1 VKTRSYVASQPGPG
15 RAISEDS
22 FIAEDDLGL
31 YVVCDGMGAHAAGEV
46 ASALACQ
53 VVKRVVVESS
63 ANGVRVSR
71 KMLEGA
77 LLEACA
83 VIFAQGEEH
92 EDLRGM
98 GTTATV
104 VLLRGG
110 LCYVAHVGDCR
121 AYIIRSGTMNQLTRD
136 HTVIMELVDQGLI
149 SIEEASKSPY
159 GHILTRALGCQPVVV
174 VDSLKVDVLPGDRI
188 LLCSDGV
195 YPGLVST
202 QGVIEKYDSE
212 SSTETMPE
220 LLITESERA
229 HGSDDMTAIEIFVES
244 EDFCTRGAEVTLTY
258 ATLSQMTLFE
268 EMEFSELAQ
277 IIEHTSFR
285 EVGKGEVVVR
295 QGENGR
301 DMFVILRGTFRVE
314 RNGVVLADIE
324 KGDHFGDLALISGQP
339 VSADVRALTDAA
351 LLEISYSGFR
361 SVADRDPLIGL
372 KLYRALASQLCEQI
386 RILDNVYLSEKPD
399 LYVERRLAVESQ

>member
-1 VKTRSYVASQPGPG
+1 
-15 RAISEDS
+15 
-22 FIAEDDLGL
+22 
-31 YVVCDGMGAHAAGEV
+31 
-46 ASALACQ
+46 
-53 VVKRVVVESS
+53 
-63 ANGVRVSR
+63 
-71 KMLEGA
+71 
-77 LLEACA
+77 
-83 VIFAQGEEH
+83 
-92 EDLRGM
+92 
-98 GTTATV
+98 
-104 VLLRGG
+104 
-110 LCYVAHVGDCR
+110 
-121 AYIIRSGTMNQLTRD
+121 
-136 HTVIMELVDQGLI
+136 MELVDQGLI

-202 QGVIEKYDSE
+202 QGVIEQYDSE
-212 SSTETMPE
+212 SATETMPE

-285 EVGKGEVVVR
+285 EVSKGEVVVR

-361 SVADRDPLIGL
+361 SVVDRDPLIGL

-399 LYVERRLAVESQ
+399 LYVEPRLAVESQ

>member
-1 VKTRSYVASQPGPG
+1 
-15 RAISEDS
+15 
-22 FIAEDDLGL
+22 
-31 YVVCDGMGAHAAGEV
+31 
-46 ASALACQ
+46 
-53 VVKRVVVESS
+53 
-63 ANGVRVSR
+63 
-71 KMLEGA
+71 MLEGA

-110 LCYVAHVGDCR
+110 LCYVAHVGDSR
-121 AYIIRSGTMNQLTRD
+121 AYIIRSGTMNQLTKD
-136 HTVIMELVDQGLI
+136 HTVVMELVDQGLI
-149 SIEEASKSPY
+149 TIEEASKSPY
-159 GHILTRALGCQPVVV
+159 GHILTRALGCQPVVI

-195 YPGLVST
+195 YPGLIAT
-202 QGVIEKYDSE
+202 QGIVENYDSE
-212 SSTETMPE
+212 SSRETMPE

-229 HGSDDMTAIEIFVES
+229 NGSDDMTAIEIFIES

-285 EVGKGEVVVR
+285 EVQKGETIVR

-301 DMFVILRGTFRVE
+301 DMFVILKGAFRVE

-324 KGDHFGDLALISGQP
+324 KGAHFGDLALISGQP
-339 VSADVRALTDAA
+339 VSADVRALSDAA

-361 SVADRDPLIGL
+361 SVVDRDPLIGL

-386 RILDNVYLSEKPD
+386 RILDNVYLGEKSQT
-399 LYVERRLAVESQ
+399 YVEHQLAAESQ

>member
-1 VKTRSYVASQPGPG
+1 MKTRSYVASQPGPG
-15 RAISEDS
+15 RAVSEDS
-22 FIAEDDLGL
+22 FIAEDDIGL

-46 ASALACQ
+46 ASALACD
-53 VVKRVVVESS
+53 VIRRVIIESS
-63 ANGVRVSR
+63 TNGVRVSR
-71 KMLEGA
+71 KMLERA

-83 VIFAQGEEH
+83 VVFAHGEED
-92 EDLRGM
+92 EGLRGM

-110 LCYVAHVGDCR
+110 LCYVAHVGDSR
-121 AYIIRSGTMNQLTRD
+121 AYIIRSGTMNQLTKD
-136 HTVIMELVDQGLI
+136 HTVVMELVDQGLI
-149 SIEEASKSPY
+149 TIEEASKSPY

-195 YPGLVST
+195 YPGLVAT
-202 QGVIEKYDSE
+202 QGIIENYE
-212 SSTETMPE
+212 SGSSRETMPE

-229 HGSDDMTAIEIFVES
+229 NGSDDMTAIEIFIES

-285 EVGKGEVVVR
+285 EVKKGETIVR

-301 DMFVILRGTFRVE
+301 DMFVILKGTFRVE
-314 RNGVVLADIE
+314 RNGVLLADIE
-324 KGDHFGDLALISGQP
+324 KGAHFGDLALISGQP
-339 VSADVRALTDAA
+339 VSADVRALSDAA

-361 SVADRDPLIGL
+361 SVVDRDPLIGL

-386 RILDNVYLSEKPD
+386 RILDNVYLGEKSD
-399 LYVERRLAVESQ
+399 TYVEPQLAAEPQ